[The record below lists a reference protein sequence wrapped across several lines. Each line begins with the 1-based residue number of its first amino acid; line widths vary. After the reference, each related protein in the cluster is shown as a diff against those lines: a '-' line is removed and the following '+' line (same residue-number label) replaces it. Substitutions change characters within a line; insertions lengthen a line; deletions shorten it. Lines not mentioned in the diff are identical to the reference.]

1 MSGLVLVLSAERFA
15 ADLTAVADGYRA
27 YRGFKTVR
35 EMEYK
40 VADGDDPQYNFKTW
54 FMIREPLPL
63 PATEPDSNS
72 VEVNAKD

>member
-1 MSGLVLVLSAERFA
+1 VALVTH
-15 ADLTAVADGYRA
+15 TALADGFFATFATFR
-27 YRGFKTVR
+27 RGFKTVR

-63 PATEPDSNS
+63 PAVPGTDER
-72 VEVNAKD
+72 EG